1 MNRNSPTHR
10 LRDRRALVIGLS
22 SALSLAVIS
31 LLSLV
36 VCGCT
41 AESGGNVDGSTRL
54 KVVCTTDM
62 VGEMTSR
69 IAGDSADVRAL
80 MPTGVDPHLYK
91 PSESD
96 VSLLRNAQVIFYNG
110 LALEGKMAI
119 VLEKMARTKPVVPVG
134 EAIPEGER
142 RRPLEFDGGYDP
154 HIWFDVRL
162 WTKTLEPIAKTLAA
176 NDSKNADGYRE
187 RAKALL
193 QDLTSLDAWAE
204 KELARIPKE
213 RRVLVTAHD
222 AFGYFGQR
230 YGVEVVAIQG
240 ISTAAQAGLR
250 DIERVVKLISER
262 AIPAVFVEASV
273 ARRNIEA
280 VQEACAERG
289 HSVAVGGTL
298 YSDSMGAPGTLE
310 GTYRGM
316 VEHNVRTIVK
326 ALTAE

>member
-1 MNRNSPTHR
+1 MNRNSPIHR

-22 SALSLAVIS
+22 SAISLAVIS

-36 VCGCT
+36 VSGCT

-69 IAGDSADVRAL
+69 IAGDSADVQAL

-96 VSLLRNAQVIFYNG
+96 VSAVRTSRSA
-110 LALEGKMAI
+110 ASKMAI

-142 RRPLEFDGGYDP
+142 RRPPEFDGGYDP

-162 WTKTLEPIAKTLAA
+162 WAKTLEPIAKTLAA

-187 RAKALL
+187 RAEALL

-250 DIERVVKLISER
+250 DIERVVKIISER

-289 HSVAVGGTL
+289 HSVGVGGTL